1 MYRKILIVEQRDNH
15 SIRERERER
24 ERDEETY
31 LDKEKY
37 GQTQRQ
43 RYTQR
48 EGSLYILE
56 IVGEGKREKEE
67 KEIDI

>member
-15 SIRERERER
+15 SIRERER
-24 ERDEETY
+24 DQEEKY
-31 LDKEKY
+31 LVKEKY
-37 GQTQRQ
+37 GQTQRH

-48 EGSLYILE
+48 EGSIYILE

-67 KEIDI
+67 KEIEI